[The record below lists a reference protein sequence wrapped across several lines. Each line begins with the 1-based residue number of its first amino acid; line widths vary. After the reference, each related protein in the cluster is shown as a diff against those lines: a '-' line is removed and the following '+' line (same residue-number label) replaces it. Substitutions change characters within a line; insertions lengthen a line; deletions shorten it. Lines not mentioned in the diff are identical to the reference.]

1 MPNWKDALEGSA
13 EELSSLGKRTVENGA
28 GAFFSLLPSPEEA
41 ARADVERG
49 ALLAREAMADSLLP
63 GLLSVM
69 GGGSVSEE
77 RAPLL
82 LLRMEESLPP
92 LSLPLPEG
100 REEIPPLRPALAA
113 ALGAVAGMAVL
124 TPLTRIL
131 LDSRDAGLFFGAPLG
146 ALLLVLA
153 ALLLPKS
160 KGLQRTLMA
169 LLGFAS
175 LRETVNFLGGGMIF
189 SRAWLLLGK
198 RRSSLTR
205 LLLYPALLAL
215 LLLLGRKRLRFDRR
229 IYEERI
235 RESLGAWI
243 SAAIP
248 SVLPVF
254 FDSSPSLAAERKSDL
269 PLLAEKVLS
278 LGELPE
284 EDLPAGV
291 AELALSV
298 RNMGFER
305 EKGVKSLIWSEGMA
319 DRYTP
324 FGAVEPGDRVT
335 VEREP
340 LLQDGVVLARGLVRK
355 VRRK

>member
-1 MPNWKDALEGSA
+1 MTRWKDALEGSG
-13 EELSSLGKRTVENGA
+13 EELSSLGKKTVEKGA
-28 GAFFSLLPSPEEA
+28 GAFFAALPPLEETETK
-41 ARADVERG
+41 DIERG
-49 ALLAREAMADSLLP
+49 TVLAREAMADSLLP

-69 GGGSVSEE
+69 AEGSPSEE
-77 RAPLL
+77 GAPLY
-82 LLRMEESLPP
+82 LLRMEELLPP

-113 ALGAVAGMAVL
+113 ALGAVGGMLLL
-124 TPLTRIL
+124 TPLTRLL
-131 LDSRDAGLFFGAPLG
+131 LDSRDAGFFFGAPLG

-160 KGLQRTLMA
+160 KGLQRILMA

-189 SRAWLLLGK
+189 SRAWFLLGK

-235 RESLGAWI
+235 RESLEAWI

-248 SVLPVF
+248 SVLPVL
-254 FDSSPSLAAERKSDL
+254 FDFSPPPGAERKNDL

-284 EDLPAGV
+284 EDLPAGA
-291 AELALSV
+291 AELARTV

-305 EKGVKSLIWSEGMA
+305 EKGEKTLVWSDEMA
-319 DRYTP
+319 ERYSP
-324 FGAVEPGDRVT
+324 FGAVESGDRVR